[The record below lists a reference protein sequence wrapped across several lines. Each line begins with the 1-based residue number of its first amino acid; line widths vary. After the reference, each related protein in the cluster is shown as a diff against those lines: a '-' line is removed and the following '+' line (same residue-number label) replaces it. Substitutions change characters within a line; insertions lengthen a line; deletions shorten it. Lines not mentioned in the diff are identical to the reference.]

1 MAVVWSPEQEWL
13 LQVSKIYSIIRWIL
27 RLQKMIVVA
36 VNILAAAAELDPGDS
51 STRPTITGLNV
62 LPSSEYRSGS
72 DLDSCLIP
80 PEVSI

>member
-1 MAVVWSPEQEWL
+1 VVAAGQQD
-13 LQVSKIYSIIRWIL
+13 LQHQMDVAAS
-27 RLQKMIVVA
+27 VVA